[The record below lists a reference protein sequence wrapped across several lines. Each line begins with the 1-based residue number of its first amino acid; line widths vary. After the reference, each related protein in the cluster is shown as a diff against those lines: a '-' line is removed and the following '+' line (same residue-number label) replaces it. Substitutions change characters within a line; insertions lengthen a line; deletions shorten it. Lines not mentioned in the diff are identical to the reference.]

1 MTKNFWKM
9 DGFSLFTVPYAYVDH
24 NSYFADSLFAQR
36 KISMKFKSEM
46 AKENSPYCIVF
57 CKVLKKDTQRFEEAM
72 EKLNDKML
80 LRGHGDYGVVC
91 DEIAKL
97 IDMATKERNVNETI
111 CYTR

>member
-1 MTKNFWKM
+1 
-9 DGFSLFTVPYAYVDH
+9 
-24 NSYFADSLFAQR
+24 
-36 KISMKFKSEM
+36 MKFKSEM

-97 IDMATKERNVNETI
+97 IDMATKERNANEAI

>member
-1 MTKNFWKM
+1 MKNFWKM

-57 CKVLKKDTQRFEEAM
+57 CKVSKRDTQKFEEAM

-80 LRGHGDYGVVC
+80 LLGHSDYGVVC

-97 IDMATKERNVNETI
+97 IEMETKERNANEAI
-111 CYTR
+111 FYTR